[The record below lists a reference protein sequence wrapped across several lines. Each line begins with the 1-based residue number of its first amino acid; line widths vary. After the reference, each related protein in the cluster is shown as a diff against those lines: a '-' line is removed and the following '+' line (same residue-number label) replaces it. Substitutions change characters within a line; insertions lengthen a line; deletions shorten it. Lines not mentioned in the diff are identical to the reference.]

1 LNKVLR
7 ISKASKYLLGGWLKV
22 RTSIYN
28 KEPESV
34 TVPHNMISDFV
45 KAEDFVTKYFETSR
59 RLPKEGKYLI
69 GNQRYVALP
78 AEFVTTMRERIALSG
93 SEELADL
100 IIYEVAKYFGQLDAR
115 DYQQRMNVQDP
126 VSMLSAGPIQFSFR
140 GFAHVNIFP
149 ISNPTPDENYLLVY
163 DHLNS
168 FEAEAAVKKN
178 ELSHSPCCFFNAGY
192 SAGWCEE
199 SFRIPL
205 QAREITCRAMGDP
218 TCRFVMAHKNQ
229 ILKHITTEEMKK
241 YKSL

>member
-1 LNKVLR
+1 MK
-7 ISKASKYLLGGWLKV
+7 
-22 RTSIYN
+22 TSIYK

-34 TVPHNMISDFV
+34 TVPANMMDEFI

-59 RLPKEGKYLI
+59 HLPKEGKYLI

-78 AEFVTTMRERIALSG
+78 AEFVTAMRERIALSG

-100 IIYEVAKYFGQLDAR
+100 IVYEVAKYFGQLDAR

-126 VSMLSAGPIQFSFR
+126 VGMLSAGPIQFSFR
-140 GFAHVNIFP
+140 GFAHVNIFS
-149 ISNPTPDENYLLVY
+149 ISNPSPDENYLLVY

-168 FEAEAAVKKN
+168 FEVEAAEKN
-178 ELSHSPCCFFNAGY
+178 NEYTHSPRCFFNAGY

-199 SFRIPL
+199 SFGIPL
-205 QAREITCRAMGDP
+205 MAREITCRAMGDSS
-218 TCRFVMAHKNQ
+218 CRFVMSHKDH
-229 ILKHITTEEMKK
+229 ILKHITTNEVKK